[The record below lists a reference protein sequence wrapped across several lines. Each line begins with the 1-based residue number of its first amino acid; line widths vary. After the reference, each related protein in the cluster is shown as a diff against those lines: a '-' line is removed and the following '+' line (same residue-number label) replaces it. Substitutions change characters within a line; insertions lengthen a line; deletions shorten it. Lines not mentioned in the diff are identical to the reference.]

1 MNITATSAAAFLVV
15 LVALTL
21 HYLWWET
28 RPRRAP
34 LRNDWQSSGDE
45 RWGK

>member
-15 LVALTL
+15 LVALSL

-28 RPRRAP
+28 RRAR